1 MTIPTISERAE
12 RLRATSLVIDPASGN
27 IVDPEPEPRDGVRYL
42 DRLTG
47 AGFDIAAVTL
57 AAHFDD
63 FDAFA
68 HSAWSYLCLFSARS
82 EQVMQIRTVED
93 IHAAKAQG
101 KLGVVFGSQTG
112 TIVGNEGWR
121 WDIAH
126 ALGLRV
132 CTLTYSEGNL
142 LGDGC
147 NEPEDRGLTAFGRQA
162 VQDMN
167 RLGITV
173 DISHVGG
180 RTAAEVVDWSSKAV
194 IASHSNSQELCPS
207 LRNLSMPLMKSL
219 AARGGVMGISPFS
232 AMLYKEV
239 GVRPAMSDYLD
250 MIDHCVDAIG
260 IEHVGIGTDL
270 YESYTKVVWESKT
283 KRRYPSPWFYE
294 TRYAEGFDQIAQ
306 FPTVIEG
313 LIDRGYSD
321 EHINALLGDNWLRVF
336 NETWNPS
343 SSPDGGWAAK
353 LDTYKVGGDES

>member
-1 MTIPTISERAE
+1 MTIQISERAE
-12 RLRATSLVIDPASGN
+12 RLKATSLIIDPASGA
-27 IVDPEPEPRDGVRYL
+27 IVDPEPEPRNGERYF
-42 DRLTG
+42 DRLVG
-47 AGFDIAAVTL
+47 AGFDSVAVTL

-68 HSAWSYLCLFSARS
+68 HSAWSYLSLFAARPDD
-82 EQVMQIRTVED
+82 VMQIRTVAD
-93 IHAAKAQG
+93 IRTARETG
-101 KLGVVFGSQTG
+101 RLGVIFGSQTG
-112 TIVGNEGWR
+112 TIVGSEGWR

-132 CTLTYSEGNL
+132 STLTYSEGNM

-147 NEPEDRGLTAFGRQA
+147 NEPTDRGLTAFGRQA

-180 RTAAEVVDWSSKAV
+180 RTAEEVVDWSSKAV
-194 IASHSNSQELCPS
+194 IASHSNSQVLCPS
-207 LRNLSMPLMKSL
+207 LRNLSRPLMHKL
-219 AARGGVMGISPFS
+219 AERGGVMGISPFS
-232 AMLYKEV
+232 AMLYREV
-239 GVRPAMSDYLD
+239 GVRPTMRDYLD
-250 MIDHCVDAIG
+250 MIDHCVDEIG

-283 KRRYPSPWFYE
+283 KRRYPSPWVFE

-313 LIDRGYSD
+313 LIDRGYTD
-321 EHINALLGDNWLRVF
+321 AQIEALVGGNWLRVF
-336 NETWNPS
+336 QETWEPETSAN
-343 SSPDGGWAAK
+343 GGWAART
-353 LDTYKVGGDES
+353 DTYKVEVTV